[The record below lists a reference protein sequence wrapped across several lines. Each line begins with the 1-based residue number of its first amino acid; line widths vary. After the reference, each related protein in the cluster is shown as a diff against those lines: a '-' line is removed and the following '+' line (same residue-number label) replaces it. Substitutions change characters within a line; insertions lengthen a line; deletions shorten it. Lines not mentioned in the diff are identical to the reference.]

1 MKTESVSVR
10 HLRPCTTEP
19 CISCLKVLSEKTGE
33 VLAVKKLPFS
43 VEATSSPLV
52 TRGEIIFGT
61 AGEGIVALDRK
72 TLDIKWKYR
81 TGKAMIYTS
90 PYTNGEM
97 AQVESTPVLSGDM
110 VIVGASDG
118 TFYAVNRKN
127 GSLMWRHKTGS
138 PILTTVAVSGKTF
151 FGTDFSGNIYCFKAE

>member
-1 MKTESVSVR
+1 
-10 HLRPCTTEP
+10 
-19 CISCLKVLSEKTGE
+19 
-33 VLAVKKLPFS
+33 
-43 VEATSSPLV
+43 
-52 TRGEIIFGT
+52 
-61 AGEGIVALDRK
+61 
-72 TLDIKWKYR
+72 
-81 TGKAMIYTS
+81 MIYTS

-138 PILTTVAVSGKTF
+138 PILTTVAVSEKLSLVQIFQVT
-151 FGTDFSGNIYCFKAE
+151 SIVSRLNKA

>member
-1 MKTESVSVR
+1 MYANDARTGKLLWAKSEDGIRFRSSSPSMHDGAMYFLSESS
-10 HLRPCTTEP
+10 LF
-19 CISCLKVLSEKTGE
+19 VLSEKTGE
-33 VLAVKKLPFS
+33 ILAVKKLPFS

-81 TGKAMIYTS
+81 TGKALIYTS

-97 AQVESTPVLSGDM
+97 AQV
-110 VIVGASDG
+110 
-118 TFYAVNRKN
+118 
-127 GSLMWRHKTGS
+127 
-138 PILTTVAVSGKTF
+138 
-151 FGTDFSGNIYCFKAE
+151 KALLFCRVTW

>member
-1 MKTESVSVR
+1 MRKR
-10 HLRPCTTEP
+10 HA
-19 CISCLKVLSEKTGE
+19 SQY
-33 VLAVKKLPFS
+33 AN
-43 VEATSSPLV
+43 
-52 TRGEIIFGT
+52 FGS
-61 AGEGIVALDRK
+61 L
-72 TLDIKWKYR
+72 
-81 TGKAMIYTS
+81 
-90 PYTNGEM
+90 
-97 AQVESTPVLSGDM
+97 QVESTPVLSGDM